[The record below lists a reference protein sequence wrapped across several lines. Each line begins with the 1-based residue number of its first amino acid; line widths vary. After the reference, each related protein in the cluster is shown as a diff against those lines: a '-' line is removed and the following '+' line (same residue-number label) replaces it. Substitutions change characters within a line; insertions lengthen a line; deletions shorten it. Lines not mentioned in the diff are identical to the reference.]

1 MANPEMMREI
11 MDSPLMQGLLSN
23 PEALQNL
30 FASNPQMQQLM
41 ERNPEL
47 SHILNNPDL
56 MRQAMEMASNP
67 SAMREMMRSQD
78 RQLSNIESLPG
89 GFNALARMYS
99 EVQEPMM
106 DAAQETL
113 QQQLQNNPFAALF
126 NSQDNTPQPGPTAP
140 PGTTNT
146 TPLPNPWGPTNQSNA
161 SRPNSTSNTGGNN
174 RTNTGPQTGG
184 GANGSGQNNYVSQM
198 MQMMQNNP
206 ELMSQLGGGTSSSNH
221 LAMLQNPAY
230 QQMLSQMMQNPEMRR
245 VMMETMQNPAM
256 MQNLPPSLQSM
267 YSNNPE
273 SMSQM
278 VRDVYSCTCSW
289 SLIVQSCIHA
299 ALGHALSGYD
309 IHVFV
314 VSSLCDTPFVHDNWK
329 SLLH

>member
-106 DAAQETL
+106 DAAQETVW
-113 QQQLQNNPFAALF
+113 A
-126 NSQDNTPQPGPTAP
+126 DYG
-140 PGTTNT
+140 
-146 TPLPNPWGPTNQSNA
+146 W
-161 SRPNSTSNTGGNN
+161 
-174 RTNTGPQTGG
+174 
-184 GANGSGQNNYVSQM
+184 
-198 MQMMQNNP
+198 
-206 ELMSQLGGGTSSSNH
+206 
-221 LAMLQNPAY
+221 
-230 QQMLSQMMQNPEMRR
+230 
-245 VMMETMQNPAM
+245 
-256 MQNLPPSLQSM
+256 
-267 YSNNPE
+267 
-273 SMSQM
+273 
-278 VRDVYSCTCSW
+278 
-289 SLIVQSCIHA
+289 
-299 ALGHALSGYD
+299 
-309 IHVFV
+309 
-314 VSSLCDTPFVHDNWK
+314 
-329 SLLH
+329 LLHCYRFLVATTITEQSICSSFQQSR